1 MYTHPSPTSR
11 GLGCFVSFL
20 MGRTCV
26 QTAASPRAGTCRLRR
41 LGRQG
46 DGGHGGPAVPAASSL
61 RRHVHAPKP
70 HEQGAWVLRFV
81 SDGAD
86 VRADGGKST
95 SRDLPPAAVGETGRR
110 RSRGAGSA
118 GGQCLRRVGHASP
131 PHEQGADLLRF
142 VSVPAVERI
151 HGGRPTSRG
160 RPPAAVFGTGD
171 GGNRRRSL
179 KRDPQGSGPL
189 SGCGQSPPG
198 SLRDG
203 CVNLV
208 VPWSAGRHAS
218 VPRARRPTT
227 VQGQTAPQT
236 TFSRDKPMIR
246 RATQQRLC
254 PQGKQRRIRT
264 PAAPLARQGKAADA
278 RKSLPPFTREM
289 RVCDRMARGGE
300 RTANPIL
307 HLRGRRAPCP
317 AGASS
322 AAQSPA
328 AQSPAAQS
336 PAAQSP
342 AAQSPA
348 AQSPAAQSPAAQSPA
363 AQSPAAQSPAAQS
376 PAAQSPAAQSPAAQ
390 SPAAQSPAAQSPAA
404 QSPAAQSP
412 AAQSP
417 AAQSP
422 TVQKPENLKARDPRK
437 HESPMTC
444 IACPSVSSMGYWAT
458 DTSVERRVYE
468 VDERRKMSVA
478 SRTTEATWNDKSPA
492 L

>member
-1 MYTHPSPTSR
+1 MPTVSAASAVGGVFTRPSPTSR

-20 MGRTCV
+20 FRR
-26 QTAASPRAGTCRLRR
+26 QNAYTADGPRAGAVCLRRLERRDGGGMRLRR
-41 LGRQG
+41 EGRKVG
-46 DGGHGGPAVPAASSL
+46 IL
-61 RRHVHAPKP
+61 RARK
-70 HEQGAWVLRFV
+70 
-81 SDGAD
+81 
-86 VRADGGKST
+86 GGK
-95 SRDLPPAAVGETGRR
+95 RGKVG
-110 RSRGAGSA
+110 
-118 GGQCLRRVGHASP
+118 L
-131 PHEQGADLLRF
+131 D
-142 VSVPAVERI
+142 
-151 HGGRPTSRG
+151 
-160 RPPAAVFGTGD
+160 
-171 GGNRRRSL
+171 
-179 KRDPQGSGPL
+179 
-189 SGCGQSPPG
+189 
-198 SLRDG
+198 
-203 CVNLV
+203 
-208 VPWSAGRHAS
+208 
-218 VPRARRPTT
+218 RRPAPNVRREKWGNETYPAT
-227 VQGQTAPQT
+227 PSPGAPGKFPDGQTAPQT

-342 AAQSPA
+342 
-348 AQSPAAQSPAAQSPA
+348 
-363 AQSPAAQSPAAQS
+363 
-376 PAAQSPAAQSPAAQ
+376 
-390 SPAAQSPAAQSPAA
+390 
-404 QSPAAQSP
+404 
-412 AAQSP
+412 
-417 AAQSP
+417 

-458 DTSVERRVYE
+458 DTSVERRVCE
-468 VDERRKMSVA
+468 VDARRKMSVA